1 MKTKTLNVTCNC
13 MATYNSSIEVPA
25 DMSLEDAI
33 EYAKEHIDEID
44 IDTPLEYVGD
54 SDSIDEDNC
63 EFSESD
69 CNDNEESCSFD
80 EDEVLDYKDK
90 KIKPIA
96 TVDELIDA
104 IESNDDLEWYVYAD
118 YSNLNL
124 KESYLQF
131 DGSSPAGE
139 DISFSI
145 DFDASKLPCE
155 QIQEIID
162 DLGSYYECFDTEEHV
177 TMLLEAKNN
186 GLSGVP
192 DVETLVKDAKE
203 IDDMIRQLSEFV
215 DKLPKQDVIFK
226 AVDIDYDIDE
236 DDECDLPDKVEIEPI
251 KFDYAEQYCENNY
264 EGIVDFVSSKT
275 GWCIKSCRVT
285 QVINGNTTTEV

>member
-1 MKTKTLNVTCNC
+1 MKTKTLNVTCSC

-63 EFSESD
+63 EFSESI
-69 CNDNEESCSFD
+69 CNDNEDNE
-80 EDEVLDYKDK
+80 
-90 KIKPIA
+90 IKPITTVDPIA

-104 IESNDDLEWYVYAD
+104 IESNDDLEWYVSKYAD
-118 YSNLNL
+118 YSNL
-124 KESYLQF
+124 KESYLEF
-131 DGSSPAGE
+131 TGSSPAGE

-203 IDDMIRQLSEFV
+203 IDDMFRQLSEFV

-226 AVDIDYDIDE
+226 AVDIDYGFDE
-236 DDECDLPDKVEIEPI
+236 DDECDSPDKVEIEPI

-275 GWCIKSCRVT
+275 GWCVKSCRVT
-285 QVINGNTTTEV
+285 QVINGNTATD

>member
-1 MKTKTLNVTCNC
+1 MKTKTLNVTCSC
-13 MATYNSSIEVPA
+13 EATYNSSIEVPA

-44 IDTPLEYVGD
+44 IDTPLEYLGG

-63 EFSESD
+63 EFSESN
-69 CNDNEESCSFD
+69 CNDNEDNEIKHI
-80 EDEVLDYKDK
+80 V
-90 KIKPIA
+90 KPIA

-104 IESNDDLEWYVYAD
+104 IESNNDLEWYVSKYTD
-118 YSNLNL
+118 YSNL
-124 KESYLQF
+124 KESYLEF
-131 DGSSPAGE
+131 TGSSPAGE

-177 TMLLEAKNN
+177 TMLLEAKNS

-192 DVETLVKDAKE
+192 DVETLVEDAKE

-236 DDECDLPDKVEIEPI
+236 DDECDLSDEVDIEPI

-264 EGIVDFVSSKT
+264 EGIVDLVSSKT
-275 GWCIKSCRVT
+275 GWCVKSCRVT

>member
-13 MATYNSSIEVPA
+13 MATYSSSIEVLA
-25 DMSLEDAI
+25 DMSLENAI
-33 EYAKEHIDEID
+33 EYAKEHIDRINVAE
-44 IDTPLEYVGD
+44 LEYVYD
-54 SDSIDEDNC
+54 SDSI
-63 EFSESD
+63 
-69 CNDNEESCSFD
+69 NEESCSFD

-90 KIKPIA
+90 EIKPIA

-104 IESNDDLEWYVYAD
+104 IESNDDLKWYVSKYAD
-118 YSNLNL
+118 YSNL
-124 KESYLQF
+124 KENYLQF
-131 DGSSPAGE
+131 EGSSPAGE

-155 QIQEIID
+155 QIQGIID
-162 DLGSYYECFDTEEHV
+162 NLGSYYEYFDTEEHV

-203 IDDMIRQLSEFV
+203 IEDMVWQLSKFI

-226 AVDIDYDIDE
+226 AVNINYDIDE

-264 EGIVDFVSSKT
+264 EGIVDSVSSKT
-275 GWCIKSCRVT
+275 GWCVKSCRVT
-285 QVINGNTTTEV
+285 QVINGYTTTEV

>member
-13 MATYNSSIEVPA
+13 MATYISSIEVPV

-33 EYAKEHIDEID
+33 EYAKEHIDRINVTE
-44 IDTPLEYVGD
+44 LEYVYG
-54 SDSIDEDNC
+54 SDSI
-63 EFSESD
+63 S
-69 CNDNEESCSFD
+69 EESCSFD
-80 EDEVLDYKDK
+80 ENEVLDYKDK
-90 KIKPIA
+90 EIKPIA

-104 IESNDDLEWYVYAD
+104 IESNDDLKWYVSKYVD
-118 YSNLNL
+118 HSNL

-131 DGSSPAGE
+131 EGGSPAGE
-139 DISFSI
+139 DISFSVN
-145 DFDASKLPCE
+145 FDASKLPCE

-162 DLGSYYECFDTEEHV
+162 DLDSYYECFDTEEHV

-186 GLSGVP
+186 GLAGVP

-203 IDDMIRQLSEFV
+203 IDNMIRQLSEFV

-226 AVDIDYDIDE
+226 AVNIDYDIDE
-236 DDECDLPDKVEIEPI
+236 DDECDLPDKVEVEPI

-264 EGIVDFVSSKT
+264 EGIVDFVSSET
-275 GWCIKSCRVT
+275 GWCVKSCRVT

>member
-1 MKTKTLNVTCNC
+1 MKTKTLNVSCSC

-63 EFSESD
+63 EFSESN
-69 CNDNEESCSFD
+69 CNDNEDNE
-80 EDEVLDYKDK
+80 
-90 KIKPIA
+90 IKPIT

-104 IESNDDLEWYVYAD
+104 IESNNDLEWYVSKYTD
-118 YSNLNL
+118 YSNL
-124 KESYLQF
+124 EQSYLQF
-131 DGSSPAGE
+131 NASSPAGE

-145 DFDASKLPCE
+145 DFDERKLPCE
-155 QIQEIID
+155 QIQKIID

-177 TMLLEAKNN
+177 TMLLEAKNS

-192 DVETLVKDAKE
+192 DVETLVEDAKE

-236 DDECDLPDKVEIEPI
+236 DDKCNLPDKVEIDPI
-251 KFDYAEQYCENNY
+251 LFDYAEQYCENNY

-275 GWCIKSCRVT
+275 GWCVKSCRVT
-285 QVINGNTTTEV
+285 QVINGNTATD

>member
-1 MKTKTLNVTCNC
+1 M
-13 MATYNSSIEVPA
+13 
-25 DMSLEDAI
+25 
-33 EYAKEHIDEID
+33 
-44 IDTPLEYVGD
+44 EYVYD
-54 SDSIDEDNC
+54 FDSI
-63 EFSESD
+63 
-69 CNDNEESCSFD
+69 NEESCSFD

-90 KIKPIA
+90 EIKPIV

-104 IESNDDLEWYVYAD
+104 IESNDDLEWYVSKYAD
-118 YSNLNL
+118 YSNL

-131 DGSSPAGE
+131 EGSSPAGE

-155 QIQEIID
+155 QIQKIID

-177 TMLLEAKNN
+177 AMLLEAKNN

-192 DVETLVKDAKE
+192 DVESLVKDAKE
-203 IDDMIRQLSEFV
+203 IDDMIRQLSKF
-215 DKLPKQDVIFK
+215 DNKLPKQDVIFK
-226 AVDIDYDIDE
+226 AVNIDYDIDE

-275 GWCIKSCRVT
+275 GWCVKSCRVT

>member
-1 MKTKTLNVTCNC
+1 MKTKTLNVTCSC

-69 CNDNEESCSFD
+69 CNDNEDNE
-80 EDEVLDYKDK
+80 
-90 KIKPIA
+90 IKPITTVDPIA
-96 TVDELIDA
+96 TVDELINA
-104 IESNDDLEWYVYAD
+104 IESNDDLEWYVSKYAD
-118 YSNLNL
+118 YSNL
-124 KESYLQF
+124 KESYLEF
-131 DGSSPAGE
+131 TGSSPASE

-177 TMLLEAKNN
+177 TMLLEAKNS

-226 AVDIDYDIDE
+226 AVDIDYYIDE
-236 DDECDLPDKVEIEPI
+236 DDECDLSDEVEIEPI

-264 EGIVDFVSSKT
+264 EGIVDLVSSKT
-275 GWCIKSCRVT
+275 GWCVKSCRVT

>member
-13 MATYNSSIEVPA
+13 MATYSSSIEVPV

-33 EYAKEHIDEID
+33 EYAKEHIDRINVTE
-44 IDTPLEYVGD
+44 LEYVYG
-54 SDSIDEDNC
+54 SDSI
-63 EFSESD
+63 S
-69 CNDNEESCSFD
+69 EESCSFD
-80 EDEVLDYKDK
+80 ENEVLDYKDK
-90 KIKPIA
+90 EIKPIA

-104 IESNDDLEWYVYAD
+104 IESNDDLKWYVSKYVD
-118 YSNLNL
+118 HSNL

-131 DGSSPAGE
+131 EGGSPAGE
-139 DISFSI
+139 DISFSVN
-145 DFDASKLPCE
+145 FNANKLPCE

-162 DLGSYYECFDTEEHV
+162 DLDSYYECFDTEEHV

-186 GLSGVP
+186 GLAGVP

-203 IDDMIRQLSEFV
+203 IDNMIRQLSEFV

-226 AVDIDYDIDE
+226 AVNIDYDIDE
-236 DDECDLPDKVEIEPI
+236 DDECDLPDKVEVEPI

-264 EGIVDFVSSKT
+264 EGIVDFVSSET
-275 GWCIKSCRVT
+275 GWCVKSCRVT
-285 QVINGNTTTEV
+285 QVINGNTTMEV

>member
-1 MKTKTLNVTCNC
+1 MKTKTLNVTCSC
-13 MATYNSSIEVPA
+13 EATYNSSIEVPA

-44 IDTPLEYVGD
+44 IDTPLEYLGG

-63 EFSESD
+63 EFSESN
-69 CNDNEESCSFD
+69 CNDNEDNE
-80 EDEVLDYKDK
+80 
-90 KIKPIA
+90 IKPITTVDPIA

-104 IESNDDLEWYVYAD
+104 IESNDDLEWYVSKYAD
-118 YSNLNL
+118 YSNL
-124 KESYLQF
+124 KESYLEF
-131 DGSSPAGE
+131 TGSSPAGE

-177 TMLLEAKNN
+177 TMLLEAKNS

-236 DDECDLPDKVEIEPI
+236 DDECDLSDEVEIEPI

-264 EGIVDFVSSKT
+264 EGIVDLVSSKT
-275 GWCIKSCRVT
+275 GWCVKSCRVT

>member
-1 MKTKTLNVTCNC
+1 MKTKTLNVTCSC

-33 EYAKEHIDEID
+33 EYAKEHIDRINVAE
-44 IDTPLEYVGD
+44 LEYVND
-54 SDSIDEDNC
+54 SDSI
-63 EFSESD
+63 
-69 CNDNEESCSFD
+69 NEESCSFD

-90 KIKPIA
+90 EIKPIA

-104 IESNDDLEWYVYAD
+104 IESNNDLEWYVSKYTD
-118 YSNLNL
+118 NSNL

-131 DGSSPAGE
+131 EGSSPAGE
-139 DISFSI
+139 YIRFSI

-155 QIQEIID
+155 QIQKIID
-162 DLGSYYECFDTEEHV
+162 ELCSYY
-177 TMLLEAKNN
+177 A
-186 GLSGVP
+186 

-203 IDDMIRQLSEFV
+203 IDGMIRQLSEFI

-226 AVDIDYDIDE
+226 AVNIDYDIDE

-251 KFDYAEQYCENNY
+251 KFDYAKQYCENNY

-275 GWCIKSCRVT
+275 GWCVKSCRVT

>member
-1 MKTKTLNVTCNC
+1 MKTKTLNVTCSC

-63 EFSESD
+63 EFSESN
-69 CNDNEESCSFD
+69 CNDNEDNE
-80 EDEVLDYKDK
+80 
-90 KIKPIA
+90 IKPITTVDPIA

-104 IESNDDLEWYVYAD
+104 IESNDDLEWYVSKYAD
-118 YSNLNL
+118 YSNL
-124 KESYLQF
+124 KESYLEF
-131 DGSSPAGE
+131 TGSSPAGE

-192 DVETLVKDAKE
+192 DVETLVEDAKE
-203 IDDMIRQLSEFV
+203 IDDMFRQLSEFV

-226 AVDIDYDIDE
+226 AVDIDYGFDE

-275 GWCIKSCRVT
+275 GWCVKSCRVT

>member
-1 MKTKTLNVTCNC
+1 MKTKTLNVTCSC

-63 EFSESD
+63 EFSESN
-69 CNDNEESCSFD
+69 CNGNEDNE
-80 EDEVLDYKDK
+80 
-90 KIKPIA
+90 IKPITTVDPIA

-104 IESNDDLEWYVYAD
+104 IESNNDLEWYVSKYTD
-118 YSNLNL
+118 YSNL
-124 KESYLQF
+124 KESYLEF
-131 DGSSPAGE
+131 TGSSPAGE

-177 TMLLEAKNN
+177 TMLLEAKNS

-192 DVETLVKDAKE
+192 DVETLVEDAKE
-203 IDDMIRQLSEFV
+203 IDDMFRQLSEFV

-226 AVDIDYDIDE
+226 AVDIDYGFDE

-264 EGIVDFVSSKT
+264 EGIVDFLSSKT
-275 GWCIKSCRVT
+275 GWCVKSCRVT

>member
-1 MKTKTLNVTCNC
+1 MKTKTLNVTCSC
-13 MATYNSSIEVPA
+13 MATYSSSIEVPA

-33 EYAKEHIDEID
+33 EYAKEHIDRINVAE
-44 IDTPLEYVGD
+44 LEYVYD
-54 SDSIDEDNC
+54 SDSI
-63 EFSESD
+63 
-69 CNDNEESCSFD
+69 NEESCSFD

-96 TVDELIDA
+96 TVNELIDA
-104 IESNDDLEWYVYAD
+104 IESNNDLEWYVSKYAD
-118 YSNLNL
+118 YSNL

-131 DGSSPAGE
+131 EGSSPAGE

-186 GLSGVP
+186 GFPGVP

-203 IDDMIRQLSEFV
+203 IDDMIRQLSEFI
-215 DKLPKQDVIFK
+215 DKLPKQNVIFK
-226 AVDIDYDIDE
+226 AVNIDYDIDE
-236 DDECDLPDKVEIEPI
+236 DDECDLPDEVEIEPI

-275 GWCIKSCRVT
+275 GWCVKSCRVT

>member
-1 MKTKTLNVTCNC
+1 MKTKTLNVTCSC

-63 EFSESD
+63 EFSESN
-69 CNDNEESCSFD
+69 CNDNEDNE
-80 EDEVLDYKDK
+80 
-90 KIKPIA
+90 IKPITTVDPIA

-104 IESNDDLEWYVYAD
+104 IESNDDLEWYVSKHAD
-118 YSNLNL
+118 YSNL
-124 KESYLQF
+124 KESYLEF
-131 DGSSPAGE
+131 TGSSPAGE

-203 IDDMIRQLSEFV
+203 IDDMFRQLSEFV

-226 AVDIDYDIDE
+226 AVDIDYGFDE

-264 EGIVDFVSSKT
+264 EGIVDFLSSKT
-275 GWCIKSCRVT
+275 GWCVKSCRVT

>member
-1 MKTKTLNVTCNC
+1 MKTKTLNVTCSC

-63 EFSESD
+63 EFSESN
-69 CNDNEESCSFD
+69 CNDNEDNE
-80 EDEVLDYKDK
+80 
-90 KIKPIA
+90 IKHITTVDPIA

-104 IESNDDLEWYVYAD
+104 IESNDDLEWYVSKYAD
-118 YSNLNL
+118 YSNL
-124 KESYLQF
+124 KESYLEF
-131 DGSSPAGE
+131 TGSSPAGE

-203 IDDMIRQLSEFV
+203 IDDMFRQLSEFV

-226 AVDIDYDIDE
+226 AVDIDYGFDE

-264 EGIVDFVSSKT
+264 EGIVDFLSSKT
-275 GWCIKSCRVT
+275 GWCVKSCRVT
-285 QVINGNTTTEV
+285 QVINGNTATD

>member
-1 MKTKTLNVTCNC
+1 
-13 MATYNSSIEVPA
+13 
-25 DMSLEDAI
+25 MSK
-33 EYAKEHIDEID
+33 Y
-44 IDTPLEYVGD
+44 
-54 SDSIDEDNC
+54 
-63 EFSESD
+63 
-69 CNDNEESCSFD
+69 
-80 EDEVLDYKDK
+80 
-90 KIKPIA
+90 KIKAKCTSYYYGYPQARSTIVLKGIYFTA
-96 TVDELIDA
+96 KV
-104 IESNDDLEWYVYAD
+104 EWYVSKYAD
-118 YSNLNL
+118 YSNL
-124 KESYLQF
+124 KESYLEF
-131 DGSSPAGE
+131 TGSSPAGE

-177 TMLLEAKNN
+177 TMLLEAKNS

-192 DVETLVKDAKE
+192 DVETLVEDAKE
-203 IDDMIRQLSEFV
+203 IDDMIRQLSDFV

-226 AVDIDYDIDE
+226 AVDIDYDVDE

-251 KFDYAEQYCENNY
+251 KFDYAEQYCEDNY

-275 GWCIKSCRVT
+275 GWCVKSCRVT

>member
-1 MKTKTLNVTCNC
+1 MKTKTLNVTCSC

-44 IDTPLEYVGD
+44 IDTPLEYLGG

-63 EFSESD
+63 EFSESN
-69 CNDNEESCSFD
+69 CNDNEDNEIKPI
-80 EDEVLDYKDK
+80 V
-90 KIKPIA
+90 KPIA

-104 IESNDDLEWYVYAD
+104 IESNDDLEWYVSKYAD
-118 YSNLNL
+118 YSNL
-124 KESYLQF
+124 KESYLEF
-131 DGSSPAGE
+131 EGSSPAGE

-177 TMLLEAKNN
+177 TMLLEAKNS

-236 DDECDLPDKVEIEPI
+236 DDECDLSDEVEIEPI

-264 EGIVDFVSSKT
+264 EGIVDLVSSKT
-275 GWCIKSCRVT
+275 GWCVKSCRVT

>member
-1 MKTKTLNVTCNC
+1 MKTKTLNVTCSC

-63 EFSESD
+63 EFSESN
-69 CNDNEESCSFD
+69 CNDNEDNE
-80 EDEVLDYKDK
+80 
-90 KIKPIA
+90 IKPITTVDPIA

-104 IESNDDLEWYVYAD
+104 IESNDDLEWYVSKYAD
-118 YSNLNL
+118 YSNL
-124 KESYLQF
+124 KESYLEF
-131 DGSSPAGE
+131 TGSSPAGE

-203 IDDMIRQLSEFV
+203 IDDMFRQLSEFV

-226 AVDIDYDIDE
+226 AVDIDYGFDE

-264 EGIVDFVSSKT
+264 EGIVDFLSSKT
-275 GWCIKSCRVT
+275 GWCVKSCRVT

>member
-1 MKTKTLNVTCNC
+1 MKTKTLNVTCSC
-13 MATYNSSIEVPA
+13 MATYNSSIKVPA

-63 EFSESD
+63 EFSESN
-69 CNDNEESCSFD
+69 CNDNEDNE
-80 EDEVLDYKDK
+80 
-90 KIKPIA
+90 IKPITTVDPIA

-104 IESNDDLEWYVYAD
+104 IESNDDLEWYVSKYAD
-118 YSNLNL
+118 YSNL
-124 KESYLQF
+124 KESYLEF
-131 DGSSPAGE
+131 TGSSPAGE

-203 IDDMIRQLSEFV
+203 IDDMIRQLSEFI

-236 DDECDLPDKVEIEPI
+236 NDECDLPDKVEIEPI

-275 GWCIKSCRVT
+275 GWCVKSCRVT

>member
-1 MKTKTLNVTCNC
+1 MKTKTLNVSCSC

-63 EFSESD
+63 EFSESN
-69 CNDNEESCSFD
+69 CNDNEDNE
-80 EDEVLDYKDK
+80 
-90 KIKPIA
+90 IKPITTVDPIA

-104 IESNDDLEWYVYAD
+104 IESNNDLEWYVSKYTD
-118 YSNLNL
+118 YSNL
-124 KESYLQF
+124 EQSYLQF
-131 DGSSPAGE
+131 NASSPAGE

-145 DFDASKLPCE
+145 DFDERKLPCE
-155 QIQEIID
+155 QIQKIID

-177 TMLLEAKNN
+177 TMLLEAKNS

-192 DVETLVKDAKE
+192 DVETLVEDAKE

-236 DDECDLPDKVEIEPI
+236 DDKCNLPDKVEIDPI
-251 KFDYAEQYCENNY
+251 LFDYAEQYCENNY

-275 GWCIKSCRVT
+275 GWCVKSCRVT
-285 QVINGNTTTEV
+285 QVINGNTATD

>member
-1 MKTKTLNVTCNC
+1 MKTKTLNVTCSC

-63 EFSESD
+63 EFSESN
-69 CNDNEESCSFD
+69 CNDNEDNE
-80 EDEVLDYKDK
+80 
-90 KIKPIA
+90 IKPITTVDPIA

-104 IESNDDLEWYVYAD
+104 IESNDDLEWYVSKYAD
-118 YSNLNL
+118 YSNL

-131 DGSSPAGE
+131 NGSSPAGE

-192 DVETLVKDAKE
+192 DVETLVEDAKE
-203 IDDMIRQLSEFV
+203 IDDMIRQLSDFV

-226 AVDIDYDIDE
+226 AVDIDYGVDE
-236 DDECDLPDKVEIEPI
+236 DDECDLPNKVEIEPI

-264 EGIVDFVSSKT
+264 EGIVDFLSSKT
-275 GWCIKSCRVT
+275 GWCVKSCRVT

>member
-1 MKTKTLNVTCNC
+1 MKTKTLNVTCSC

-33 EYAKEHIDEID
+33 EYAKEHIDRINVTE
-44 IDTPLEYVGD
+44 LEYVYD
-54 SDSIDEDNC
+54 SDSI
-63 EFSESD
+63 
-69 CNDNEESCSFD
+69 NEESCSFD

-90 KIKPIA
+90 EIKPIA

-104 IESNDDLEWYVYAD
+104 IESNNDLEWYVSKYTD
-118 YSNLNL
+118 NSNL
-124 KESYLQF
+124 KENYLQF
-131 DGSSPAGE
+131 EGSSPAGE
-139 DISFSI
+139 YISFSI

-155 QIQEIID
+155 QIQKIID
-162 DLGSYYECFDTEEHV
+162 ELCSYY
-177 TMLLEAKNN
+177 A
-186 GLSGVP
+186 

-203 IDDMIRQLSEFV
+203 IDGMIRQLSEFI

-226 AVDIDYDIDE
+226 AVNIDYDIDE

-251 KFDYAEQYCENNY
+251 KFDYAKQYCENNY

-275 GWCIKSCRVT
+275 GWCVKSCRVT

>member
-1 MKTKTLNVTCNC
+1 MKTKTLNVSCSC

-33 EYAKEHIDEID
+33 EYAKEHIDRINVTE
-44 IDTPLEYVGD
+44 LEYVCD
-54 SDSIDEDNC
+54 SDSV
-63 EFSESD
+63 
-69 CNDNEESCSFD
+69 NEESCSFD

-90 KIKPIA
+90 EIKPIA

-104 IESNDDLEWYVYAD
+104 IEDNPDLDWDVSKYTDCSNP
-118 YSNLNL
+118 
-124 KESYLQF
+124 KGSYLQF

-145 DFDASKLPCE
+145 DFDASKLPCK

-162 DLGSYYECFDTEEHV
+162 QLDSYYECFDTEEHV

-192 DVETLVKDAKE
+192 DVETLVEDAKE
-203 IDDMIRQLSEFV
+203 IDKILENLSEFV
-215 DKLPKQDVIFK
+215 HELPKQDVVFK
-226 AVDIDYDIDE
+226 AVNIDYDIDE
-236 DDECDLPDKVEIEPI
+236 DDDIDECDLPNEVEIEPI
-251 KFDYAEQYCENNY
+251 QFNYAEDYCSNNY
-264 EGIVDFVSSKT
+264 EGIVDLVLDKT
-275 GWCIKSCRVT
+275 GWFIKSCKIT
-285 QVINGNTTTEV
+285 QVINGKTTTEV

>member
-1 MKTKTLNVTCNC
+1 MKTKTLNVTCSC

-69 CNDNEESCSFD
+69 CNDNED
-80 EDEVLDYKDK
+80 N
-90 KIKPIA
+90 KIKPITTVDPIA

-104 IESNDDLEWYVYAD
+104 IESNNDLEWYVSKYTD
-118 YSNLNL
+118 YSNL
-124 KESYLQF
+124 KESYLEF
-131 DGSSPAGE
+131 TGSSPAGE

-177 TMLLEAKNN
+177 TMLLEAKNS

-192 DVETLVKDAKE
+192 DVETLVEDAKE
-203 IDDMIRQLSEFV
+203 IDDMFRQLSEFV

-226 AVDIDYDIDE
+226 AVDIDYGFDE

-264 EGIVDFVSSKT
+264 EGIVDFLSSKT
-275 GWCIKSCRVT
+275 GWCVKSCRVT

>member
-1 MKTKTLNVTCNC
+1 

-69 CNDNEESCSFD
+69 CNDNEDNE
-80 EDEVLDYKDK
+80 
-90 KIKPIA
+90 IKPITTVDPIA
-96 TVDELIDA
+96 TVDELINA
-104 IESNDDLEWYVYAD
+104 IESNDDLEWYVSKYAD
-118 YSNLNL
+118 YSNL
-124 KESYLQF
+124 KKSYLEF
-131 DGSSPAGE
+131 TGSSPAGE

-177 TMLLEAKNN
+177 TMLLEAKNS

-226 AVDIDYDIDE
+226 AVDIDYYIDE
-236 DDECDLPDKVEIEPI
+236 DDECDLSDEVEIEPI

-264 EGIVDFVSSKT
+264 EGIVDLVSSKT
-275 GWCIKSCRVT
+275 GWCVKSCRVT

>member
-1 MKTKTLNVTCNC
+1 MKTKTLNVTCSC
-13 MATYNSSIEVPA
+13 EATYNSSIEVPA

-44 IDTPLEYVGD
+44 IDTPLEYLGG

-63 EFSESD
+63 EFSESN
-69 CNDNEESCSFD
+69 CNDNEDNEIKPI
-80 EDEVLDYKDK
+80 V
-90 KIKPIA
+90 KPIA

-104 IESNDDLEWYVYAD
+104 IESNNDLEWYVSKYTD
-118 YSNLNL
+118 YSNL
-124 KESYLQF
+124 KESCLEF
-131 DGSSPAGE
+131 TGSSPAGE

-177 TMLLEAKNN
+177 TMLLEAKNS

-192 DVETLVKDAKE
+192 DVETLVEDAKE

-275 GWCIKSCRVT
+275 GWCVKSCRVT

>member
-1 MKTKTLNVTCNC
+1 MKTKTLNVTCSC

-33 EYAKEHIDEID
+33 EYAKEHIDRISVAE
-44 IDTPLEYVGD
+44 LEYVND
-54 SDSIDEDNC
+54 SDSI
-63 EFSESD
+63 
-69 CNDNEESCSFD
+69 NEESCSFD

-90 KIKPIA
+90 EIKPIA

-104 IESNDDLEWYVYAD
+104 IESNNDLEWYVSKYTD
-118 YSNLNL
+118 YSNL
-124 KESYLQF
+124 KESYLEF
-131 DGSSPAGE
+131 TGSSPAGE

-177 TMLLEAKNN
+177 TMLLEAKNS

-192 DVETLVKDAKE
+192 DVETLVEDAKE
-203 IDDMIRQLSEFV
+203 IDDMFRQLSEFV

-226 AVDIDYDIDE
+226 AVDIDYGFDE

-264 EGIVDFVSSKT
+264 EGIVDFLSSKT
-275 GWCIKSCRVT
+275 GWCVKSCRVT

>member
-1 MKTKTLNVTCNC
+1 MKTKTLNVTCSC

-63 EFSESD
+63 EFSKSD

-104 IESNDDLEWYVYAD
+104 IESNDDLEWYVSKYTD
-118 YSNLNL
+118 YSNL
-124 KESYLQF
+124 EQSYLQF
-131 DGSSPAGE
+131 NGSSPAGE

-145 DFDASKLPCE
+145 DFDERKLPCE
-155 QIQEIID
+155 QIQKIID

-177 TMLLEAKNN
+177 TMLLEAKNS

-192 DVETLVKDAKE
+192 DVETLVEDAKE

-226 AVDIDYDIDE
+226 AVNIYYDIDE
-236 DDECDLPDKVEIEPI
+236 DDKCNLPDKVEIDPI
-251 KFDYAEQYCENNY
+251 LFDYAEQYCENNY

-275 GWCIKSCRVT
+275 GWCVKSCRVT
-285 QVINGNTTTEV
+285 QVINGNKATD

>member
-1 MKTKTLNVTCNC
+1 MKTKTLNVTCSC

-33 EYAKEHIDEID
+33 EYAKEHIDRINVTE
-44 IDTPLEYVGD
+44 LEYVYD
-54 SDSIDEDNC
+54 SDSI
-63 EFSESD
+63 
-69 CNDNEESCSFD
+69 NEESCSFD
-80 EDEVLDYKDK
+80 EDEVLEYKDK
-90 KIKPIA
+90 EIKPIA

-104 IESNDDLEWYVYAD
+104 IESNNDLEWYVSKYTD
-118 YSNLNL
+118 NSNL

-131 DGSSPAGE
+131 EGSSPAGE
-139 DISFSI
+139 YISFSI

-155 QIQEIID
+155 QIQKIID
-162 DLGSYYECFDTEEHV
+162 ELCSYY
-177 TMLLEAKNN
+177 A
-186 GLSGVP
+186 

-203 IDDMIRQLSEFV
+203 IDGMIRQLSEFI

-236 DDECDLPDKVEIEPI
+236 NDECDLPDKVEIEPI
-251 KFDYAEQYCENNY
+251 KFDYAKQYCENNY

-275 GWCIKSCRVT
+275 GWCVKSCRVT

>member
-1 MKTKTLNVTCNC
+1 MKTKTLNVTCSC

-33 EYAKEHIDEID
+33 EYAKKHIDEID

-63 EFSESD
+63 EFSESN
-69 CNDNEESCSFD
+69 CNDNEDNE
-80 EDEVLDYKDK
+80 
-90 KIKPIA
+90 IKPITTVDPIA

-264 EGIVDFVSSKT
+264 EGIVDSVSSQT
-275 GWCIKSCRVT
+275 GWCVKSCRVT
-285 QVINGNTTTEV
+285 QVINDNTATD

>member
-1 MKTKTLNVTCNC
+1 MKTKTLNVTCSC

-69 CNDNEESCSFD
+69 CNDNEDNE
-80 EDEVLDYKDK
+80 
-90 KIKPIA
+90 IKPITTVDPIA
-96 TVDELIDA
+96 TVDELINA
-104 IESNDDLEWYVYAD
+104 IESNDDLEWYVSKYAD
-118 YSNLNL
+118 YSNL
-124 KESYLQF
+124 KESYLEF
-131 DGSSPAGE
+131 TGSSPAGE

-177 TMLLEAKNN
+177 TMLLEAKNS

-236 DDECDLPDKVEIEPI
+236 DDECDLSDEVEIEPI

-264 EGIVDFVSSKT
+264 EGIVDLVSSKT
-275 GWCIKSCRVT
+275 GWCVKSCRVT

>member
-1 MKTKTLNVTCNC
+1 MKTKTLNVTCSC

-33 EYAKEHIDEID
+33 EYAKEHIDRINVTE
-44 IDTPLEYVGD
+44 LEYVYD
-54 SDSIDEDNC
+54 SDSI
-63 EFSESD
+63 
-69 CNDNEESCSFD
+69 NEESCSFD
-80 EDEVLDYKDK
+80 EDEVLEYKDK
-90 KIKPIA
+90 EIKPIA

-104 IESNDDLEWYVYAD
+104 IESNNDLEWYVSKYTD
-118 YSNLNL
+118 NSNL

-131 DGSSPAGE
+131 EGSSPAGE
-139 DISFSI
+139 YISFSI

-155 QIQEIID
+155 QIQKIID
-162 DLGSYYECFDTEEHV
+162 ELCSYY
-177 TMLLEAKNN
+177 A
-186 GLSGVP
+186 

-203 IDDMIRQLSEFV
+203 IDGMIRQLSEFI

-236 DDECDLPDKVEIEPI
+236 NDECDLPDKVEIEPI

-275 GWCIKSCRVT
+275 GWCVKSCRVT